1 MKNSKIKSDF
11 LIFKDYL
18 RTETKVRDGTVGDGV
33 EGGWMQIQKYY
44 LSSTPEGTSN
54 ASLGVSQE
62 ETCFTYIM
70 CVMNAHQS

>member
-18 RTETKVRDGTVGDGV
+18 RTETKVRDDTVGDGV

-62 ETCFTYIM
+62 ETCFTYTM